1 MPATRTQVY
10 LQPHQRQRL
19 DEIAGSRGLSLASVI
34 REAIDL
40 YIANTPVDPTTAL
53 ESTFGAA
60 PEAQVPGRD
69 DWADARR
76 ERLRRYTGWTADDFE
91 EFDTAM
97 RAQRVIDARP
107 WE

>member
-19 DEIAGSRGLSLASVI
+19 DEIAESRGVSLASVV
-34 REAIDL
+34 RAAVDL
-40 YIANTPVDPTTAL
+40 YIAEAPVDPTTAL
-53 ESTFGAA
+53 ERTFGAA
-60 PEAQVPGRD
+60 PEARVPGRD
-69 DWADARR
+69 DWAAARR
-76 ERLRRYTGWTADDFE
+76 ERLRRYAGWTADDFE

-97 RAQRVIDARP
+97 RAQRVDDAKS